1 MRSKFLTILFL
12 ILLTSCNKVKLNS
25 TSAFCEDGKIILI
38 KDMTIDDVKNSLQKA
53 IKEKQDYNYNINY
66 SVISNGKT
74 SVMINNIRPEELN
87 RCRLE
92 QSNYY
97 RSYSKFVRSFRR

>member
-1 MRSKFLTILFL
+1 VLNKFLIILFL
-12 ILLTSCNKVKLNS
+12 ILLASCQENRMNS
-25 TSAFCEDGKIILI
+25 TTASCDNGKIFLI
-38 KDMTIDDVKNSLQKA
+38 KDMSIEDVKNSLQKA
-53 IKEKQDYNYNINY
+53 IKEKQEYNFNINY

-97 RSYSKFVRSFRR
+97 RSYSKFVRSFKR

>member
-1 MRSKFLTILFL
+1 MLNKFLIILFL
-12 ILLTSCNKVKLNS
+12 ILLASCQENRMNSTTASCNN
-25 TSAFCEDGKIILI
+25 GKIFLI
-38 KDMTIDDVKNSLQKA
+38 KDMSIEDVKNSLQKA
-53 IKEKQDYNYNINY
+53 IKEKQEYNFKINY

-74 SVMINNIRPEELN
+74 SVMINDISPEELN
-87 RCRLE
+87 RCSLK